1 MTAPTEPAPPGL
13 LLSDDLIFTS
23 RIAGTA
29 RGLGLEVRQVRVADR
44 LPETAAQVRTR
55 CVVVDL
61 AFPGLDL
68 PDLIRRLSEAC
79 DPPPR
84 VVAYG
89 SHVDAA
95 SLSAAREAGCRPAL
109 PRSKF
114 VEDLPRELPA
124 WLAGPE

>member
-1 MTAPTEPAPPGL
+1 MSAPGL

-23 RIAGTA
+23 RITGTA
-29 RGLGLEVRQVRVADR
+29 RALGLEVRAVRGADR
-44 LPETAAQVRTR
+44 LAETAAESGTK
-55 CVVVDL
+55 CVIVDL
-61 AFPGLDL
+61 AYPNLDL
-68 PDLIRRLSEAC
+68 PDLVRRLGEA
-79 DPPPR
+79 DEPPR

-95 SLSAAREAGCRPAL
+95 ALAAAREAGCRPAL

-124 WLAGPE
+124 WLAGPG